1 VDLLSTAVTFVKV
14 LKQAP
19 VATSFML
26 TRLETFQP
34 QGGESFYSTAVT
46 LVKVLKQWG
55 LGLIFTHLTTGYTN
69 QKIWAAGY
77 FFQF

>member
-1 VDLLSTAVTFVKV
+1 MWLLAALAPALQHWIFLSTAMTFVKV

-19 VATSFML
+19 VATYFML

-46 LVKVLKQWG
+46 FVKVLKQCG
-55 LGLIFTHLTTGYTN
+55 LGLIPLP
-69 QKIWAAGY
+69 
-77 FFQF
+77 